1 MGGLVRQVL
10 AAFFLGLFLVL
21 LGVAGLH
28 LGEGEV
34 REHTHDSAA
43 RAEVDAC
50 LLDEAVVVVLLGY
63 GTLRAD
69 ADLHGAEVAQTDDF
83 ATAQGVD
90 DDILQCYQ
98 HGEHVALVYGT
109 SLLDAFGHFTEV
121 DVAIG
126 LYVAI
131 ILRSCFLVAR
141 VDARRYGI
149 S

>member
-83 ATAQGVD
+83 ATAEGID
-90 DDILQCYQ
+90 DDILS
-98 HGEHVALVYGT
+98 ATSTANT
-109 SLLDAFGHFTEV
+109 SLLCTV
-121 DVAIG
+121 QVCWM
-126 LYVAI
+126 
-131 ILRSCFLVAR
+131 RS
-141 VDARRYGI
+141 DISRRLM
-149 S
+149 SPLACTWP